1 MSKSPG
7 KAYAIY
13 VRVSSD
19 LQAQSQEGSIT
30 SQQQRCQEYLRF
42 KYGIELPILVYRE
55 EGKSGKDTNR
65 PQYQRLVSDIL
76 AQRIEVVCC
85 TELSRIS
92 RSVMDFHQFLALCNE
107 QEVGFVSL
115 REQFDTTTAHGK
127 LMMSI
132 FASFAQFEREQISE
146 RTSANL
152 QARARR
158 GLYNGGYVYGYRPR
172 PGQKG
177 YLDIDQNEAVIIN
190 LMFDKYCEFGSYC
203 EVANWLN
210 QNGYRTREY
219 RTRRGRLKAAALWNK
234 NTVIQCLKNPI
245 FIGKRRLRDGKT
257 IDGVWEPLVTQ
268 EKFNQVQALLANN
281 LHSRSNTV
289 ALTQHIYLFSS
300 LLQCM
305 HCGIGLENGSGT
317 GNSGRLYFYYRHPA
331 KKRKPGCFYP
341 ASLPAAEMEQFLYE
355 RLILVLQDGE
365 MVNLVCEE
373 VSRLAVQRRQ
383 EIEQQIAAI
392 ARQMQGLETEVS
404 GIVQKLPLLLN
415 EHIREFITPRLD
427 QIIERK
433 RALQEGKRSLEEEL
447 LRVAYEIIRPE
458 DITRTFYALSK
469 DFWLLRDREK
479 KELFHE
485 LVDKIEMY
493 PNQIVVFV
501 REVCGGS
508 SEDTL
513 HGCPRRV
520 SQRTFPI
527 KILQIKRLYL
537 FQTKKY
543 NPKATDDW
551 LGMGMPM
558 AS

>member
-1 MSKSPG
+1 MSKLPG

-19 LQAQSQEGSIT
+19 LQAQSKEGSIA

-42 KYGIELPILVYRE
+42 KYGIELPILVYCE

-107 QEVGFVSL
+107 HEVGFVSL

-190 LMFDKYCEFGSYC
+190 LMFDKYYEFGSYC
-203 EVANWLN
+203 DVTNWLN
-210 QNGYRTREY
+210 KNGYRTREY
-219 RTRRGRLKAAALWNK
+219 RTRHGRLKAAALWNK

-245 FIGKRRLRDGKT
+245 YIGKRCLRDGKI

-268 EKFNQVQALLANN
+268 EKFNQVQTLLVNN

-289 ALTQHIYLFSS
+289 ALTQHTYLFSS
-300 LLQCM
+300 LIQCM

-317 GNSGRLYFYYRHPA
+317 GNRGRLYFYYRHPA
-331 KKRKPGCFYP
+331 KKRKPGCSYP
-341 ASLPAAEMEQFLYE
+341 ASLPAEELERFLYE
-355 RLILVLQDGE
+355 RLVLVLQDVQ

-373 VSRLAVQRRQ
+373 VSRLAVQRQQ
-383 EIEQQIAAI
+383 EIEQQITAI
-392 ARQMQGLETEVS
+392 ARQLQGLEAEVS
-404 GIVQKLPLLLN
+404 GIVQKLPLLMN
-415 EHIREFITPRLD
+415 EHIREFITPRLE

-447 LRVAYEIIRPE
+447 FRVADEIIRPE
-458 DITRTFYALSK
+458 DIARTFYALSK
-469 DFWLLRDREK
+469 DFGLLRDREK
-479 KELFHE
+479 KELFRE
-485 LVDKIEMY
+485 LVAKVEMY
-493 PNQIVVFV
+493 PNQIVVFM

-513 HGCPRRV
+513 HGCPA
-520 SQRTFPI
+520 RT
-527 KILQIKRLYL
+527 R
-537 FQTKKY
+537 T
-543 NPKATDDW
+543 
-551 LGMGMPM
+551 
-558 AS
+558 